1 MAKSEATAS
10 PAGRVLRLEI
20 TERVSPTFEGAHF
33 GAAGAYECLTGSAW
47 CDLDPLH
54 PLNRGIVNL
63 EHAPRDDRGR
73 VGYRVDFCTIKPI
86 ELARGNGW
94 LFCELPNRGTKRAI
108 QRINSAPPNNRPSTL
123 ADTGNGYL
131 LRQGFT
137 LVWSSWQGDLVR
149 EPGRMLAD
157 LPVPLLHGKPV
168 TGLCREEYLLDA
180 KGVPQ
185 DDTNEPLRE
194 TSDTNFVAG
203 LHYAAATLD
212 PASATLTVRAR
223 DRDPRQSPPDLRW
236 RFLDD
241 RHIEITRP
249 AGSDRGALYEF
260 IYRGRDPV
268 VMGIGLAS
276 IRDIVSFLRHA
287 DHDQVGNANPLMPS
301 GRKPFRHVLGFGLS
315 QSGRVLREFLHGGF
329 NADTEGRRVFDAAVV
344 VVAGARNG
352 LINAPFAQATRASRQ
367 HGNHTYPG
375 DQFPFAYPAVADPIS
390 GRTDGI
396 MPPAEAARVAPKLM
410 HLDTESEIWTS
421 RASLVATDCTG
432 RDIAQPGNVRIYLAN
447 GLPHLPYRQPEAV
460 ARHASN
466 PLSYHVILRALLV
479 AMREWVERG
488 VLPPASRFPSRGAG
502 TLVSVA
508 AARAMFPSIPGV
520 EFPRESSELRLL
532 DHNVQPPEEG
542 AVYPT
547 FVLATDADGNSR
559 GGVAHPLMLAPIG
572 THTGWQLRREGYA
585 GGELY
590 NVFGAYLPFAATRAE
605 REAAGDPRPSLDE
618 RYGTRDAWREILRER
633 MAAMV
638 ADRLLLQEDADR
650 VLAAAGDSWDIFNAI

>member
-1 MAKSEATAS
+1 MASEAKAP

-20 TERVSPTFEGAHF
+20 SDRVSPTFEGAEF

-47 CDLDPLH
+47 CDLYPLH

-63 EHAPRDDRGR
+63 EHVPRDADGR

-86 ELARGNGW
+86 DLARGNGW
-94 LFCELPNRGTKRAI
+94 LFYELPNRGTKRAI

-123 ADTGNGYL
+123 ADAGNGYL
-131 LRQGFT
+131 LRQGYT
-137 LVWSSWQGDLVR
+137 LVWSGWQGDLVR

-157 LPVPLLHGKPV
+157 LPTPLVHGNAL
-168 TGLCREEYLLDA
+168 TGHCREEYLLDA

-185 DDTNEPLRE
+185 EDTNEPLRE
-194 TSDTNFVAG
+194 TSDSSFVAG
-203 LHYAAATLD
+203 MHYATATVD
-212 PASATLTVRAR
+212 PGSATLTVRAR
-223 DRDPRQSPPDLRW
+223 DRDARQSPPDLRW

-249 AGSDRGALYEF
+249 AGFDRGAIYEF
-260 IYRGRDPV
+260 IYHGRDPV

-276 IRDIVSFLRHA
+276 IRDILSFLRNETHDHA
-287 DHDQVGNANPLMPS
+287 GNANPLMPG
-301 GRKPFRHVLGFGLS
+301 GRTPFRHVLGFGLS

-329 NADTEGRRVFDAAVV
+329 NADGEGRRVFDAAVV

-375 DQFPFAYPAVADPIS
+375 DQFPFAYPTVADPIS
-390 GRTDGI
+390 GRTGGI
-396 MPPAEAARVAPKLM
+396 MAAAEAASVAPKLM

-421 RASLVATDCTG
+421 RASLVVTDCAG
-432 RDIAQPGNVRIYLAN
+432 KDIAQPDNVRIYLAN
-447 GLPHLPYRQPEAV
+447 GVPHLPYRQPEAV
-460 ARHASN
+460 ARYASN
-466 PLSYHVILRALLV
+466 PLSYHVIVRALLV

-488 VLPPASRFPSRGAG
+488 ELPPASRFPSRAGG
-502 TLVSVA
+502 TLVSVE
-508 AARAMFPSIPGV
+508 AARAMFPSIRGG

-532 DHNVQPPEEG
+532 DHSVQPPKEG
-542 AVYPT
+542 PVYPT
-547 FVLATDADGNSR
+547 FVTATDADGNGL
-559 GGVAHPLMLAPIG
+559 GGVRHPLLLAPVG

-605 REAAGDPRPSLDE
+605 REAAGDSRPSLEE
-618 RYGTRDAWREILRER
+618 RYGTRDAWREMLRER
-633 MAAMV
+633 MAEMV
-638 ADRLLLQEDADR
+638 ADRLLLQEDANR
-650 VLAAAGDSWDIFNAI
+650 VLAAAGDAWEIFTSV